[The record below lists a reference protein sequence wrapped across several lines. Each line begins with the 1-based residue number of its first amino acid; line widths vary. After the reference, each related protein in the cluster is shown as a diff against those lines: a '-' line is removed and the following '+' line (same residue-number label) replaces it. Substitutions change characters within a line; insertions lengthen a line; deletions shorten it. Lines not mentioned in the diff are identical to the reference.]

1 MDTEDAVYVYN
12 RVLAIKRIKSAICNN
27 MDGLGEYYAKGNRS
41 YREPSPETREGRAL
55 RQSTEAGEAG
65 FVTVGKSSVFS
76 DK

>member
-41 YREPSPETREGRAL
+41 YRERKILYDFTKK
-55 RQSTEAGEAG
+55 Q
-65 FVTVGKSSVFS
+65 KN
-76 DK
+76 KHN